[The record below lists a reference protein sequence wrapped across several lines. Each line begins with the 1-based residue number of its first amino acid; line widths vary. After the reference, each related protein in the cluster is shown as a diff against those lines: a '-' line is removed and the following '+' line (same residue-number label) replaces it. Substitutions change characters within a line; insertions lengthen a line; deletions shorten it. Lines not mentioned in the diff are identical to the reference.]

1 MGQFRSPLLTR
12 VPQDAQFIVVL
23 SRVRPKYG
31 LAFSSEDPRGWLER
45 SLAGT
50 PAAHYDPAP
59 SSPPTGT
66 PMTEPA
72 PENRKALFILLGVV
86 VIDLIGFGVAIPVLP
101 YLAREQNEQAWVLGA
116 LLASYA
122 AMQFLFAPLWGRLSD
137 RIGRRPVI
145 LVTIAGTSACL
156 LLLGLSDSIVW
167 LFVARIAGG
176 IFGANIGVAS
186 AYITDL
192 TEPEERTRWMGL
204 IGASFAVGFT
214 LGPVI
219 GGPLSLL
226 GYGAP
231 MLFASALAAT
241 NFVFAASVLR
251 EPTQHREEEEAS
263 EGRVQLLRHNA
274 RLRRLVAINFVFTF
288 AVCQLESMFVYFM
301 KGRFDYEPWDVAAI
315 MFLMALVMMGIQG
328 GGIQP
333 LSRRFG
339 EKRLLIAGV
348 SLMAVAFFAVPAP
361 LSVPILLLPLV
372 VSAAGRAISQPAMM
386 SLVSLE
392 ASAHQR
398 GVVMGGFQSASSLAR
413 TIGPLIAGVLFDR
426 SDAWPFY
433 CAGILMIVALPL
445 VWGLTQHATPDENA
459 PA

>member
-1 MGQFRSPLLTR
+1 MP
-12 VPQDAQFIVVL
+12 
-23 SRVRPKYG
+23 
-31 LAFSSEDPRGWLER
+31 
-45 SLAGT
+45 
-50 PAAHYDPAP
+50 DPAP
-59 SSPPTGT
+59 
-66 PMTEPA
+66 ED
-72 PENRKALFILLGVV
+72 RKSLFILLGVV
-86 VIDLIGFGVAIPVLP
+86 VIDLIGFGIVIPVLP
-101 YLAREQNEQAWVLGA
+101 FLAREQNERAWVLGA

-156 LLLGLSDSIVW
+156 LLLGLSDSITW

-176 IFGANIGVAS
+176 IFAANIGVAS

-192 TEPEERTRWMGL
+192 SEPEERTRWMGL

-231 MLFASALAAT
+231 MLFASALAAV

-251 EPTQHREEEEAS
+251 EPPQHREEESKAGWVE
-263 EGRVQLLRHNA
+263 LLRNNST
-274 RLRRLVAINFVFTF
+274 LRRLVAINFVFTF

-301 KGRFDYEPWDVAAI
+301 KGRFDYEPWDIAAI

-333 LSRRFG
+333 LARRFG
-339 EKRLLIAGV
+339 ERQLLLAGMC
-348 SLMAVAFFAVPAP
+348 LMAVAFFTVPGP
-361 LSVPILLLPLV
+361 LTVPILLLPLV

-386 SLVSLE
+386 SLVSFE
-392 ASAHQR
+392 AAANQR
-398 GVVMGGFQSASSLAR
+398 GAVMGGFQSASSLAR
-413 TIGPLIAGVLFDR
+413 TIGPLIAGMLFDR

-433 CAGILMIVALPL
+433 FAGILMIVALPL
-445 VWGLTQHATPDENA
+445 AWGLAKHAPPDDEPLA
-459 PA
+459 EI